1 MPAKHLEVVTAIR
14 ARIEGKR
21 GKCDFLT
28 VEDGVIGMAFIETAV
43 KSAKSK
49 AKWTKFVAN

>member
-43 KSAKSK
+43 KSAKSR